1 MGMIKNLIL
10 LLAFSSFLT
19 NHAYSQ
25 QDTSRLYE
33 WNGRMVKYV
42 KIQKGKTLY
51 SLSKET
57 NTPQD
62 SIIAI
67 NPELS
72 NGLKTGMV
80 IRIPMG
86 FVEFQSKVESPKR
99 NASIEHT
106 VKAGETAFGI
116 AKKYGL
122 TSEELFQQNPEAKA
136 GLKVGT
142 VLKINPK
149 SGGKQP
155 EKTEQ
160 QINKEAEP
168 ETPEQ
173 LKSLVPEVTAANCKE
188 KSKGSGRSI
197 KVAFLLPFFASG
209 EEMNSKS
216 KIGLDFY
223 SGCKLALDSL
233 KQAGFS
239 IQARIFDTQSDSG
252 AISRIVEKPEF
263 QESDLIIGPLY
274 ASDFKMVSGF
284 ANKKGIPIVSPFSQ
298 SDAILE
304 NAPNAIKITPDQQT
318 MLEELS
324 RFMLKEKKSAKFT
337 LIRNSNA
344 KDQDAANWIAQIFKS
359 EGNLPE
365 GKYKEVTYSGVND
378 LVSSLDESSENIIIF
393 PTTVQVQVI
402 DAIARLSNSRL
413 GKRITLVGLNEWNS
427 YENIEFDHLNNLNF
441 TYAAPTKV
449 NLSSAKSKSFQKKFR
464 DEFKG
469 EPTNYAF
476 QGFDATLYFCDALT
490 RFEKIDLSC
499 LETLDVQCGFNSCYV
514 FRRSGKGNGVENK
527 YVNVL
532 QLDDFVS
539 KKLN

>member
-1 MGMIKNLIL
+1 MIKNLIL
-10 LLAFSSFLT
+10 LLAFTSFLT
-19 NHAYSQ
+19 NYTYSQ
-25 QDTSRLYE
+25 QDTSRVYE
-33 WNGRMVKYV
+33 WNGRKIKYV

-62 SIIAI
+62 TLIAI
-67 NPELS
+67 NPALI

-80 IRIPMG
+80 IKIPVG
-86 FVEFQSKVESPKR
+86 FIESAGKSESPKR
-99 NASIEHT
+99 NASIEYS
-106 VKAGETAFGI
+106 VKAGETAFSI

-122 TSEELFQQNPEAKA
+122 TADELFQQNPESRA

-142 VLKINPK
+142 VLRINPK

-155 EKTEQ
+155 EKAEQ

-168 ETPEQ
+168 ETTET
-173 LKSLVPEVTAANCKE
+173 LKSLVPEVSKVICKE
-188 KSKGSGRSI
+188 RPKGSSRSI

-239 IQARIFDTQSDSG
+239 IEARIFDTQADSN
-252 AISRIVEKPEF
+252 AISRILEKPDF

-274 ASDFKMVSGF
+274 ASDFKMVSGY

-318 MLEELS
+318 LLEELS
-324 RFMLKEKKSAKFT
+324 RFMLKEKKSANFT

-359 EGNLPE
+359 EENLPD

-402 DAIARLSNSRL
+402 DAIARLSNNRL
-413 GKRITLVGLNEWNS
+413 GKRITLVGLNDWNG

-441 TYAAPTKV
+441 IYAAPTKV
-449 NLSSAKSKSFQKKFR
+449 DLISTKSKSFQKKFR
-464 DEFKG
+464 DEFKA

-476 QGFDATLYFCDALT
+476 QGFDATLFFADALT
-490 RFEKIDLSC
+490 KFEKIDLSC
-499 LETLDVQCGFNSCYV
+499 LETLEIQCGLNSCYV
-514 FRRSGKGNGVENK
+514 FRRSGKGNGLENK